1 MQVSL
6 QYAEEHFADLAS
18 AVDSGQEV
26 VIARP
31 GQSAL
36 KLVANNYPSAAKRTT
51 PRILGAGVGELRVP
65 SHDEWQAMDDEITNA
80 PLTTDGEI

>member
-1 MQVSL
+1 M
-6 QYAEEHFADLAS
+6 
-18 AVDSGQEV
+18 

-31 GQSAL
+31 GKSAL
-36 KLVANNYPSAAKRTT
+36 KLVASNYVPAVKRTT

-65 SHDEWQAMDDEITNA
+65 SHEEWQAMDDEITNA